1 MKPFLYQV
9 ASLFYEK
16 WEAEVS
22 RLAFVFPNRRTG
34 LFFQKYLSEVADTP
48 LFSPTILT
56 INDLFIQLS
65 GKQSADRISMLFILY
80 DIYIRQSGSTETF
93 DEFLYWGEMLLNDF
107 DDIDKYM
114 ANARMLFSNVT
125 DLREIENDFD
135 FLSDE
140 QIAAIRSFWS
150 SFYPRG
156 DTPNQQQ
163 FLAVWQVLY
172 DLYEEFRATLA
183 AEGKGYEGMIF
194 REVVESMERGES
206 PDLPYEQ
213 IVFVGLNALSVS
225 EERFLAQLQKREI
238 ADFYWDY
245 VSDKVTDPDN
255 KASYFVSRNLK
266 SFPSSMKLPPEEKVK
281 TEIEVIGIPSGIGQ
295 AKHVYTLLSDWC
307 KEAEMSSEEAL
318 RTAVI
323 LPDEHLLIPVLNAIP
338 EQIRRINVTMGY
350 PLAGTP
356 VASLIEYILALQKN
370 VRYIDR
376 NPLFYFRDVLP
387 VLNHR
392 YILSTSP
399 EIISSLVKE
408 ITENNKIY
416 ISHTEL
422 EKTPLLEILFTPV
435 TGVEAF
441 SDYLI
446 KVLEE
451 LNKVMSALSDEEEED
466 APQRTNDLEQ
476 EFIFHYFTTVN
487 RMKEVM
493 KDARIEM
500 KIDTFFRLLKRVT
513 DTITIPFHGEPLSG
527 LQIMGVLETRA
538 LDFDRLIILSMN
550 EGIFPQR
557 KAANSFIPYNL
568 RRGFGLP
575 TYEHQDS
582 VWAYHFYRLIER
594 ASHVS
599 LLYDTRSNGLQ
610 TGEVSRFVHQLHYHY
625 EVPMR
630 DKLVVY
636 NVSSSKTPP
645 LAVPKREDIMRRL
658 DAYRKGGSK
667 AISASAINTYLDCP
681 LKFYFSVVEGI
692 REEEEVSETIES
704 DVFGS
709 ILHKV
714 MEELY
719 KPFQGKMVTVDLL
732 KAIRKD
738 TALLTGAIARAFA
751 SEFFKTEVVR
761 SLTGQNYLIGEM
773 IRKYVEKILERDG
786 KLTPFVYIESA
797 RTIPGLISLSD
808 HSEIRLKGFI
818 ARVDEVLDAIRI
830 IDYKS
835 GSGTTTFSS
844 IESLFNKEEKDRA
857 KAVMQVF
864 MYCWMY
870 AHFTE
875 NKGKTIQP
883 GIYYVRSLFSDP
895 FDPSVYHRIERG
907 KSEKVEDFSGY
918 AQAFEEGLRG
928 CLDEIFNPEIPFT
941 QTPTGKA
948 CSYCPF
954 KGICGK

>member
-16 WEAEVS
+16 WGAEVS

-34 LFFQKYLSEVADTP
+34 LFFQKYLSEVADIP

-65 GKQSADRISMLFILY
+65 GKQSADRISMLFTLY

-206 PDLPYEQ
+206 PDLPYER

-295 AKHVYTLLSDWC
+295 AKYVYTLLSDWC

-392 YILSTSP
+392 YILSTSS

-422 EKTPLLEILFTPV
+422 GKTPLLEILFTPV

-636 NVSSSKTPP
+636 NVSSSETPP

-681 LKFYFSVVEGI
+681 LKFYFPSWK
-692 REEEEVSETIES
+692 VSE
-704 DVFGS
+704 
-709 ILHKV
+709 K
-714 MEELY
+714 
-719 KPFQGKMVTVDLL
+719 K
-732 KAIRKD
+732 R
-738 TALLTGAIARAFA
+738 R
-751 SEFFKTEVVR
+751 
-761 SLTGQNYLIGEM
+761 
-773 IRKYVEKILERDG
+773 
-786 KLTPFVYIESA
+786 
-797 RTIPGLISLSD
+797 
-808 HSEIRLKGFI
+808 
-818 ARVDEVLDAIRI
+818 
-830 IDYKS
+830 
-835 GSGTTTFSS
+835 
-844 IESLFNKEEKDRA
+844 
-857 KAVMQVF
+857 
-864 MYCWMY
+864 
-870 AHFTE
+870 
-875 NKGKTIQP
+875 
-883 GIYYVRSLFSDP
+883 
-895 FDPSVYHRIERG
+895 
-907 KSEKVEDFSGY
+907 
-918 AQAFEEGLRG
+918 
-928 CLDEIFNPEIPFT
+928 
-941 QTPTGKA
+941 
-948 CSYCPF
+948 
-954 KGICGK
+954 